1 MNAPHSSPGASGAPH
16 SSPGASGAPHNSLG
30 ASGAAR
36 SVTVLGS
43 TGSVGTQTV
52 ALLLAAPARFQ
63 VRALVGGRNVKLL
76 AEQAIALRAERAV
89 IADPDQYSALRDAL
103 AGSAT
108 QVAAGAE
115 AVTDAASIEAEWT
128 MAAITGAAGLAPT
141 LTAIRRGAYIGLANK
156 EALVCAGEV
165 MLRAV
170 RQAGAT
176 LLPVDSEHNAIFQ
189 SMADGNH
196 GAVEK
201 IVLTASGGPF
211 RTTSLEDMARVT
223 PEAALRHPVWS
234 MGAKI
239 SIDSATMM
247 NKGLELIEAARLF
260 GLPETAIGVLFHPQS
275 VIHGMVHYH
284 DGSVMAQ
291 LGSPDMRIP
300 IAHALAWPNRMATV
314 SPRLDLAQIGRLE
327 FTEPDLIRFPALRL
341 AREALQ
347 AGGGAPT
354 ILNAVNEIAVAAFL
368 QRQIG
373 FLDIADIVD
382 LVLQQL
388 GTPPAE
394 SLEAVV
400 ALDES
405 ARRSARL
412 LIPARAA

>member
-1 MNAPHSSPGASGAPH
+1 MIMSTPHPSGYHPHELPAAP
-16 SSPGASGAPHNSLG
+16 
-30 ASGAAR
+30 R

-52 ALLLAAPARFQ
+52 TLLAAEPGQFA
-63 VRALVGGRNVKLL
+63 VRALVAGRNGTLL
-76 AEQAIALRAERAV
+76 AQQAIALHAERAV
-89 IADPDQYSALRDAL
+89 VADPASYAVLRDAL
-103 AGSAT
+103 AGT
-108 QVAAGAE
+108 GIEVAAGLE
-115 AVTDAASIEAEWT
+115 AVIEAASMKADWT
-128 MAAITGAAGLAPT
+128 MAAITGASGLAPT
-141 LTAIRRGAYIGLANK
+141 LAAIRRGACIGLANK

-170 RQAGAT
+170 REAGAT

-223 PEAALRHPVWS
+223 PEAALRHPIWS

-247 NKGLELIEAARLF
+247 NKGLEVIEAARLF
-260 GLPETAIGVLFHPQS
+260 GLPETAIEVLVHPQS
-275 VIHGMVHYH
+275 VVHGMVYYH
-284 DGSVMAQ
+284 DGSVLAQ

-300 IAHALAWPNRMATV
+300 IAHALAWPRRMATV
-314 SPRLDLAQIGRLE
+314 SPRLDLAQVSRLD
-327 FTEPDLIRFPALRL
+327 FTEPDLTRFPALRL
-341 AREALQ
+341 ARQALQ
-347 AGGGAPT
+347 AAGGAPT
-354 ILNAVNEIAVAAFL
+354 ILNAANEIAVAAFL

-373 FLDIADIVD
+373 FLDIVDIVD
-382 LVLQQL
+382 RVLQQL

-394 SLEAVV
+394 SLDDVIV
-400 ALDES
+400 LDET
-405 ARRSARL
+405 ARRTARP